1 MHSLT
6 SPSRRSS
13 ARAAAALLVALV
25 AALLATASAA
35 RAAEKLP
42 GAHIS
47 EKSVVPAASYPGLQH
62 LHYEYGPV
70 DIQPGQNSIEIGPNN
85 LKPNVPGYITRFKPD
100 LVYASNHKIP
110 RVDVIHLH
118 HGVWLLN
125 GYPTFAAGEEKTIFN
140 APQGFGYHYAAS
152 DHWDMNYMIHD
163 LTPTPTK
170 VFITYDIDFL
180 PDSAPAAAS
189 ITPILPMWMDVSG
202 LKAYPVFDA
211 LKGTGKKGKYTFPN
225 HARGAARRDIGPAHS
240 WSVPSD
246 VTLVGT
252 AGHLHPGG
260 LWDDLSA
267 TRGSTTKRL
276 FRSEAKYFEP
286 AGAVSWDVSMTA
298 TKPSWKVALKAGDT
312 VNVSSTYDVRKASWY
327 ESMGIMVVFVAQ
339 GHPSGARDPFTQGVD
354 WHGQLTHGH
363 LPENNNHGGS
373 ALSGLPNPTSM
384 LSGPP
389 TNNVN
394 IRDFVYSRG
403 DLNLTGMRGRP
414 PVVRAGK
421 QLTFKNLDSVPGQS
435 FRTSIYHTITSCKQP
450 CNRTTGIAYPTANGS
465 VQFDSKELGFGPS
478 GFTPASNRQTW
489 KTPKRLGK
497 GTYTYFCRIHPFMRG
512 SFRVK

>member
-6 SPSRRSS
+6 SPSRRTS
-13 ARAAAALLVALV
+13 ARAAVALAVALLPA
-25 AALLATASAA
+25 LATASAA
-35 RAAEKLP
+35 QAVDKLP

-47 EKSVVPAASYPGLQH
+47 AKSFAPAASYPGLQR

-70 DIQPGQNSIEIGPNN
+70 DIQPGQNSIEIEPNN

-100 LVYASNHKIP
+100 LVYASNHKVP

-118 HGVWLLN
+118 HGVWLMN

-140 APQGFGYHYAAS
+140 APQGFGYHYDPS

-180 PDSAPAAAS
+180 PDSAPAAQS
-189 ITPILPMWMDVSG
+189 IVPITPVWMDVSG

-211 LKGTGKKGKYTFPN
+211 LKGTGKKGKYTFPD
-225 HARGAARRDIGPAHS
+225 HARGAARQDIGFAHS
-240 WSVPSD
+240 WPVPSD

-260 LWDDLSA
+260 LWDDLNA
-267 TRGSTTKRL
+267 TRGSATKRL

-298 TKPSWKVALKAGDT
+298 TKPGWKVALKKGDT
-312 VNVSSTYDVRKASWY
+312 VNVSSTYDVRNASWY

-339 GHPSGARDPFTQGVD
+339 GHQPGSRDPFTQGVD

-363 LPENNNHGGS
+363 LPENNHHGGA
-373 ALSGLPNPTSM
+373 ALSGQPDATSM

-389 TNNVN
+389 TNNVD
-394 IRDFVYSRG
+394 IKDFRYGRG
-403 DLNLTGMRGRP
+403 DLNLTGVRGRP
-414 PVVRAGK
+414 PVVGVGK
-421 QLTFKNLDSVPGQS
+421 QLTYKNLDSLPGQS
-435 FRTSIYHTITSCKQP
+435 YKTAIYHTITSCKQP

-465 VQFDSKELGFGPS
+465 VQFDSKQLGFGPS

-489 KTPKRLGK
+489 KTPKSLRR
-497 GTYTYFCRIHPFMRG
+497 GTYTFFCRIHPFMRG